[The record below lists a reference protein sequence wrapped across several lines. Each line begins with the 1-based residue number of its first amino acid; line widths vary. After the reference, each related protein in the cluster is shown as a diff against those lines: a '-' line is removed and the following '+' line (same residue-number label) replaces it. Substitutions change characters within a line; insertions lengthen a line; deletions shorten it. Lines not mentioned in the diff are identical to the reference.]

1 MPCYPLI
8 WRTVIMKTKI
18 VEMTCT
24 LAEHTRREIV
34 CPAGFTAK
42 SLENSRE
49 DDLYPCYLAA
59 FQGGDSKLFMQQRE
73 GEQREFYETLA
84 FEQARNDSCSSMI
97 LKDEQIVGFTYVLP
111 YGEKNQH
118 ISCMCVHPSFQ
129 RQGLGAYMLNHAQSA
144 AALQGLQSMT
154 LWTEVEMGAY
164 QLYIKHGFKI
174 TEEKEL

>member
-1 MPCYPLI
+1 
-8 WRTVIMKTKI
+8 MKTKI

-118 ISCMCVHPSFQ
+118 ISCMW
-129 RQGLGAYMLNHAQSA
+129 NHAQSA